1 MKPRKMEKGDMLT
14 YFVTSMFVLFFMFSL
29 LYLWMCYA
37 KIVQLKLDCND
48 IAKKYLYIMEQNG
61 GLTSA
66 EINALK
72 ADLVAVGAD
81 TNSIDLSGSTIPSLT
96 GISVNYGDKITLQIE
111 AKAQSPMYSLMRNI
125 FKYYN
130 IVSSDATFD
139 NTYKW
144 VTIHVR
150 KTSTARY

>member
-1 MKPRKMEKGDMLT
+1 
-14 YFVTSMFVLFFMFSL
+14 
-29 LYLWMCYA
+29 
-37 KIVQLKLDCND
+37 
-48 IAKKYLYIMEQNG
+48 MEQNG
-61 GLTSA
+61 GLTTD

-72 ADLVAVGAD
+72 ADLVAIGAD

-111 AKAQSPMYSLMRNI
+111 AKVQSPIYSLMRNI

-130 IVSSDATFD
+130 AVSSDTDFD
-139 NTYKW
+139 NSYKW